1 MMFGLDLSVAGLVL
15 AVLTGI
21 GSFFVGRHLRRKRM
35 DKRRARDRAMAEAVQ
50 SRQVRRA
57 RERRARK

>member
-1 MMFGLDLSVAGLVL
+1 MFGIDLSLAGLVL

-35 DKRRARDRAMAEAVQ
+35 DKRRAHDRAMAQAVQ

-57 RERRARK
+57 RERRERK